1 MLEGL
6 KEEVYRANLELVER
20 DLVCLTWGNVS
31 GIDRGRGYVVI
42 KPSGVSYAE
51 MTPNDMVVV
60 DMEGRNVQGTLRPSS
75 DTPTHVA
82 LYRAWPAIG
91 GVVHT
96 HSPAATAFAQA
107 CREIPCLG
115 TTHADH
121 FHGAIRLAPALTPE
135 QVEEAYEANTGES
148 IIQAME
154 GIPPL
159 QLPAILAAHHAP
171 FTWGAD
177 AAAAVRNAYILEA
190 VARMALDT
198 ILLNPSAGAVPGHI
212 SEKHFLR
219 KHGPDA
225 YYGQPSR

>member
-6 KEEVYRANLELVER
+6 KEEVFRANLELVER
-20 DLVCLTWGNVS
+20 NLVCLTWGNAS
-31 GIDRGRGYVVI
+31 GIDRERGYVVI

-51 MTPNDMVVV
+51 MTANDMVVV

-82 LYRAWPAIG
+82 LYRAWPEIG

-121 FHGAIRLAPALTPE
+121 FHGAVRVAPALNPE

-148 IIQAME
+148 IIAAME
-154 GIPPL
+154 GVPPL
-159 QLPAILAAHHAP
+159 QLPAILTAHHAP
-171 FTWGAD
+171 FTWGKD
-177 AAAAVRNAYILEA
+177 AASAVQNAFILEA
-190 VARMALDT
+190 VARMARDT
-198 ILLNPSAGAVPGHI
+198 FLLNPSAGPVPGHI
-212 SEKHFLR
+212 SEKHFMR

-225 YYGQPSR
+225 YYGQATR

>member
-6 KEEVYRANLELVER
+6 KEEVFRANLELVER
-20 DLVCLTWGNVS
+20 NLVCLTWGNAS
-31 GIDRGRGYVVI
+31 GFDRERGYVVI

-51 MTPNDMVVV
+51 MTVEDMVVV
-60 DMEGRNVQGTLRPSS
+60 DLEGRNVQGTLRPSS

-96 HSPAATAFAQA
+96 HSPVATAFAQA

-121 FHGAIRLAPALTPE
+121 FHGAIRVAPALTPDE
-135 QVEEAYEANTGES
+135 VDSGYEANTGEG
-148 IIQAME
+148 IIAAME
-154 GIPPL
+154 GTSPL
-159 QLPAILAAHHAP
+159 QLPGILTAHHAP
-171 FTWGAD
+171 FTWG
-177 AAAAVRNAYILEA
+177 RNAAEAVQNAMILEA

-198 ILLNPSAGAVPGHI
+198 LLLNPLAGAIPGHI

-225 YYGQPSR
+225 YYGQRKH